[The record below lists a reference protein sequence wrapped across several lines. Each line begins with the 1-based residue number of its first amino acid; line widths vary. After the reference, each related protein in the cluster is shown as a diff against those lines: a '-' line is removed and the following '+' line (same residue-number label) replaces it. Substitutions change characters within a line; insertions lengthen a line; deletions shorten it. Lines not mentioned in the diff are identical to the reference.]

1 MLNKT
6 KLWILMTGC
15 LVMLLAFSGVIV
27 SAQGSEGTYTV
38 LEGDT
43 WDSIAAQFGVTVEA
57 LQEAN
62 PGVESLEPDKVLIIP
77 VTEEPTVEPTEEPTV
92 EPTEEPTVEPT
103 EEPTAEPTEEPTAEP
118 TEEPTVEPT
127 EEPTAEP
134 TEEPTV
140 EPTEEPTA
148 EPTEEPTAEPTEE
161 PTAEPTEDV
170 VAEEVSP
177 QEASGGPWNSAYA
190 VQNVGGSTATVNV
203 TYHAQ
208 GSGSSA
214 GSEYPDMV
222 SSSLPVHAGTFVD
235 VSGVLVLPG
244 SFNGSAV
251 LESDSTLAAVSLLAD
266 TNDLV
271 AMAAY
276 SGMNAGAQEVYV
288 PIVTR
293 NWGSGAWYTSFAVQ
307 NTSASGNAD
316 VTVRFYRAGE
326 TTPTYTDSASIPPGE
341 SRTFDQSTTEYAVLG
356 AFNGFAKVTCD
367 ASHEVAVV
375 STEWSAQDRGMY
387 FVASGVPASQGGRTL
402 YAPNWQKAWGTG
414 EWDTGIQVVNVGT
427 VATTV
432 TATYYGNSPSGTWTE
447 VKSIPA
453 GGADTF
459 YQPTGPMP
467 SVSYGAVR
475 FESTASDIVGMVNQ
489 YSYNEDT
496 AMCTALF
503 NPAVATSS
511 VAVPLFWQGHSFKG
525 SSDWRTG
532 IQIQNLGGS
541 DTQVTLTLYE
551 SDGTPHVMGTQSI
564 SANGGGANWYSPS
577 MGITGSYTAIATSNN
592 SQPLAGL
599 INVYNY
605 SFSGDGGTGYEGI
618 NY

>member
-1 MLNKT
+1 MRIKEAIMLNKT

-15 LVMLLAFSGVIV
+15 LVMLLAFNGVIV
-27 SAQGSEGTYTV
+27 SAQESEGTYTV

-62 PGVESLEPDKVLIIP
+62 PDVESLEPDVVLIIP
-77 VTEEPTVEPTEEPTV
+77 VTEEPTVEPTEEPTVEPTEEPTAEPTEEPTVEPTEEPTVEPTEEPTV

-103 EEPTAEPTEEPTAEP
+103 EEPTAEPTQEA
-118 TEEPTVEPT
+118 
-127 EEPTAEP
+127 
-134 TEEPTV
+134 
-140 EPTEEPTA
+140 
-148 EPTEEPTAEPTEE
+148 
-161 PTAEPTEDV
+161 

-190 VQNVGGSTATVNV
+190 VQNLGGSPTSVDV
-203 TYHAQ
+203 VYHAQ
-208 GSGSSA
+208 GSGSSPGA
-214 GSEYPDMV
+214 EYSDTV
-222 SSSLPVHAGTFVD
+222 ASSLPDKAGAFVD
-235 VSGVLVLPG
+235 VSGSLVLP
-244 SFNGSAV
+244 SVFNGSAV
-251 LESDSTLAAVSLLAD
+251 IQAGATLAAVALLAD
-266 TNDLV
+266 TSGLV

-276 SGMNAGAQEVYV
+276 SGFNEGAQEMYV

-293 NWGSGAWYTSFAVQ
+293 SWGSGQWYTSFTVQ
-307 NTSASGNAD
+307 NTSSSGNAE
-316 VTVRFYRAGE
+316 VTVQLIRAGD
-326 TTPTYTDSASIPPGE
+326 TSPTLTKTASIPPGE
-341 SRTFDQSTTEYAVLG
+341 SRTFDQSTDDYAALG
-356 AFNGFAKVTCD
+356 AFNGFAKITCD

-414 EWDTGIQVVNVGT
+414 KWDTGIQVVNVGT
-427 VATTV
+427 ASTTV
-432 TATYYGNSPSGTWTE
+432 TATYYGTSPSGTWTE
-447 VKSIPA
+447 VQSISQ
-453 GGADTF
+453 GGAATF

-467 SVSYGAVR
+467 SVSFGAVR

-489 YSYNEDT
+489 YSYAEDT

-503 NPAVATSS
+503 NPTAATPS
-511 VAVPLFWQGHSFKG
+511 VAMPLFWQGHSFKG

-551 SDGTPHVMGTQSI
+551 SNGTPHVMGTQSI
-564 SANGGGANWYSPS
+564 SADGGGANWYSPS